1 MSLGKQDKANI
12 VLNIIALLW
21 PIVGL
26 ILYAIFHEQSPV
38 RAKAIG
44 KYAIIGA
51 GIHVLLFSILIFYN
65 MLDPGYLTQ

>member
-1 MSLGKQDKANI
+1 MEKQDKANI

-26 ILYAIFHEQSPV
+26 IMYAVFHEEKPV
-38 RAKAIG
+38 RARAIG

-51 GIHVLLFSILIFYN
+51 GIHVLLFSILVFCN